1 MIRYLTLIEV
11 LELHRRILEQ
21 SGGALGI
28 RDMGLLESAIAQPRM
43 TFGGED
49 LYPSL
54 LEKAAALGFS
64 LIMNHPFVDGNKRTG
79 HATTETFLILNGLEI
94 NGSVDEQEHIVLAI
108 ASGELGREAFVE
120 WLRQHTTPANNPN
133 AVDS

>member
-11 LELHRRILEQ
+11 LELHRKILEQ
-21 SGGALGI
+21 SGGASGI

-64 LIMNHPFVDGNKRTG
+64 IILNHPFIDGNKRTG
-79 HATTETFLILNGLEI
+79 HAAKETFLVLNGLEI
-94 NGSVDEQEHIVLAI
+94 NASVDEQERVVLAI
-108 ASGELGREAFVE
+108 ASGELRREAFVE
-120 WLRQHTTPANNPN
+120 WLQRNTTA
-133 AVDS
+133 S

>member
-1 MIRYLTLIEV
+1 MRSLTLMEV
-11 LELHRRILEQ
+11 LELHRRVIEQ

-28 RDMGLLESAIAQPRM
+28 RDLGLLESAIAQTRM

-64 LIMNHPFVDGNKRTG
+64 IIMNHPFLDGNKRTG
-79 HATTETFLILNGLEI
+79 HAATETFLVLNGLEI
-94 NGSVDEQEHIVLAI
+94 NAPVDEQEHVVLAI
-108 ASGELGREAFVE
+108 TSGELGREAFVE
-120 WLRQHTTPANNPN
+120 WLQLNTTA
-133 AVDS
+133 S